1 MNVIIT
7 PSNNQNKKIK
17 VVIDDTKNNNKK
29 TLHFGDSRYQDFTKH
44 KDPERK
50 KTYLSRHKNDKI
62 NNPNYAGFYST
73 NLLWNKPTLKESI
86 QATNRKYKNINIQ
99 LKSKT

>member
-1 MNVIIT
+1 MNNIIIKK
-7 PSNNQNKKIK
+7 SNSPNKKFTALIN
-17 VVIDDTKNNNKK
+17 DTKKI
-29 TLHFGDSRYQDFTKH
+29 HFGDNRYQDFTKH

-50 KTYLSRHKNDKI
+50 KAYLSRHKKDNF
-62 NNPNYAGFYST
+62 NNPLYPSFYST

-86 QATNRKYKNINIQ
+86 QATNKLYNVNIK

>member
-1 MNVIIT
+1 MNIIIT
-7 PSNNQNKKIK
+7 PSNNQNKKFMAL
-17 VVIDDTKNNNKK
+17 IDDKK
-29 TLHFGDSRYQDFTKH
+29 TIHFGAKLYEDYTHH
-44 KDPERK
+44 KDDKRK
-50 KTYLSRHKNDKI
+50 KAYLSRHKNDKI

-86 QATNRKYKNINIQ
+86 QATNKLYNVNIK

>member
-1 MNVIIT
+1 MNIVIT
-7 PSNNQNKKIK
+7 PSDKTFKKFTATIN
-17 VVIDDTKNNNKK
+17 DTKNNNKK
-29 TLHFGDSRYQDFTKH
+29 IHFGDNRYQDFTKH

-50 KTYLSRHKNDKI
+50 KAYLSRHKKDNF
-62 NNPNYAGFYST
+62 NNPLYPSFYST

-86 QATNRKYKNINIQ
+86 QATNNKYNVNIK

>member
-7 PSNNQNKKIK
+7 PSNNQNKKFTAI
-17 VVIDDTKNNNKK
+17 INNKK
-29 TLHFGDSRYQDFTKH
+29 IHFGDSRYQDFTKH

-50 KTYLSRHKNDKI
+50 KAYLSRHKKDNF
-62 NNPNYAGFYST
+62 NNPLYPSFYST

-86 QATNRKYKNINIQ
+86 QATNNKYNVNIK

>member
-7 PSNNQNKKIK
+7 PSINQNKKFTALIN
-17 VVIDDTKNNNKK
+17 DKK
-29 TLHFGDSRYQDFTKH
+29 TIHFGAKLYEDYTIHGDDK
-44 KDPERK
+44 RK
-50 KTYLSRHKNDKI
+50 KAYLSRHKHDNAQ
-62 NNPNYAGFYST
+62 NPLYPSFYST

-86 QATNRKYKNINIQ
+86 QATNKLYNVNIK

>member
-7 PSNNQNKKIK
+7 PSNNQNKKFTAI
-17 VVIDDTKNNNKK
+17 INNTKKI
-29 TLHFGDSRYQDFTKH
+29 HFGDSRYQDFTIT
-44 KDPERK
+44 KDDK
-50 KTYLSRHKNDKI
+50 KKKAYLSRHKHDNY
-62 NNPNYAGFYST
+62 NNPLYPSFYST

-86 QATNRKYKNINIQ
+86 QATNKLYNVNIK

>member
-7 PSNNQNKKIK
+7 PSNNQNKKFTAI
-17 VVIDDTKNNNKK
+17 INNKK
-29 TLHFGDSRYQDFTKH
+29 IHFGDSRYQDFTKH

-50 KTYLSRHKNDKI
+50 KAYLSRHKKDNAT
-62 NNPNYAGFYST
+62 NPNYAGFYST

-86 QATNRKYKNINIQ
+86 QATNKLYNVNIK
-99 LKSKT
+99 LKSKI